1 MTRKRYI
8 TLILILGTLTA
19 LGPFSIDMYLP
30 GFPAIAKDL
39 GTTVAEVSLSL
50 SSFFIG
56 ISAGQFLYG
65 PLMDRFGRKVPLYI
79 GLCGYVI
86 ASTACAFATTIDALV
101 ILRFIQAI
109 CSCAAAVASVAMVR
123 DLFPVQDNA
132 KVFSLL
138 MLVVGVSPMIAPT
151 VGGYVTAGFG
161 WEAVFL
167 ILAGMAAAILLA
179 VYFGLPESSQ
189 PDPTYSLAPKQMIG
203 KFMAVLKEPQ
213 FYTYAFS
220 GAVSFAGLLAYVSG
234 SPLVFMEIFQVNEKQ
249 YGWVFAFLSIGLIGA
264 SQVNSVMLRRFRSE
278 QIIITALVCQL
289 IIGGVLLAGTILG
302 FLGLFS
308 TIACIFLFLCCL
320 GFTFP
325 NASALSL
332 APFSKNA
339 GSASALMGA
348 SQMGIGA
355 LATVVL
361 SVFSN
366 HSAVPMAGVMAASA
380 LLALLILW
388 FGQKMIQAK
397 GGLYEADPSAAG
409 AIH

>member
-1 MTRKRYI
+1 MTRKKYL

-39 GTTVAEVSLSL
+39 NTTVADVSLSL

-56 ISAGQFLYG
+56 ISAGQLLYG
-65 PLMDRFGRKVPLYI
+65 PLMDRFGRKKPLYI
-79 GLCGYVI
+79 GLAGYLL
-86 ASTACAFATTIDALV
+86 ASVACAFATTIEALI
-101 ILRFIQAI
+101 ILRFAQAV

-123 DLFPVQDNA
+123 DLFPVEDNA

-151 VGGYVTAGFG
+151 VGGYVTAIFG
-161 WEAVFL
+161 WETVFL
-167 ILAGMAAAILLA
+167 ILAGMSAAILVA
-179 VYFGLPESSQ
+179 VYIGLPESSK
-189 PDPTYSLAPKQMIG
+189 PDPGYSLKPRPIISR
-203 KFMAVLKEPQ
+203 FILVLKEPQ
-213 FYTYAFS
+213 FYTYALS

-234 SPLVFMEIFQVNEKQ
+234 SPLLFMEIFQVDEKE
-249 YGWVFAFLSIGLIGA
+249 YGWIFAFLSIGLIGS
-264 SQVNSVMLRRFRSE
+264 SQVNSIMLRKYRSE
-278 QIIITALVCQL
+278 RIIFTALIAQL
-289 IIGGVLLAGTILG
+289 AIGGVLLAGTMFGWLN
-302 FLGLFS
+302 LYA

-332 APFSKNA
+332 APFTKNA

-348 SQMGIGA
+348 TQMGIGA

-361 SVFSN
+361 SIFSN

-380 LLALLILW
+380 ILSLLILLL
-388 FGQKMIQAK
+388 GQKIIRK
-397 GGLYEADPSAAG
+397 RGIKYTPSATATG
-409 AIH
+409 ALH

>member
-1 MTRKRYI
+1 MTRKNYI
-8 TLILILGTLTA
+8 TLIIILGTLTA

-39 GTTVAEVSLSL
+39 NTTVAEVSLTL

-56 ISAGQFLYG
+56 ISAGQLLYG
-65 PLMDRFGRKVPLYI
+65 PLMDRFGRKKPLYI
-79 GLCGYVI
+79 GLVGYLI
-86 ASTACAFATTIDALV
+86 ASVACAFATSIETLIV
-101 ILRFIQAI
+101 LRFIQAV

-167 ILAGMAAAILLA
+167 ILAAMAAAILAA
-179 VYFGLPESSQ
+179 VYLRLPESSK
-189 PDPTYSLAPKQMIG
+189 PDPTYSLKPKPILS
-203 KFMAVLKEPQ
+203 KFRMVLKEPY

-220 GAVSFAGLLAYVSG
+220 GAVSFSGLLAYVSG
-234 SPLVFMEIFQVNEKQ
+234 SPLLFMEIFEVNEKE
-249 YGWVFAFLSIGLIGA
+249 YGWIFAFLSIGLIGA
-264 SQVNSVMLRRFRSE
+264 SQVNSIMLRRYRSE
-278 QIIITALVCQL
+278 KIIIAALVCQL
-289 IIGGVLLAGTILG
+289 VIGTVFLLGIMNG
-302 FLGLFS
+302 WLGLYA
-308 TIACIFLFLCCL
+308 TIACIFLFLSCL

-332 APFSKNA
+332 APFTKNA

-355 LATVVL
+355 LATVIL
-361 SVFSN
+361 SLFSN
-366 HSAVPMAGVMAASA
+366 HSAVPMAGLMAASA
-380 LLALLILW
+380 LVALLILIW
-388 FGQKMIQAK
+388 GQKVIQAR
-397 GGLYEADPSAAG
+397 GMSYQTESTAAG
-409 AIH
+409 VVH

>member
-1 MTRKRYI
+1 MTRKEYVS
-8 TLILILGTLTA
+8 LILILGTLTA

-39 GTTVAEVSLSL
+39 RTTVAEVSLSL

-56 ISAGQFLYG
+56 ISAGQLLYG
-65 PLMDRFGRKVPLYI
+65 PLMDRFGRKRPLYI
-79 GLCGYVI
+79 GLAGYMV
-86 ASTACAFATTIDALV
+86 ASVACAFATSIEALIV
-101 ILRFIQAI
+101 LRFIQAV

-123 DLFPVQDNA
+123 DLFPIEDNA

-167 ILAGMAAAILLA
+167 ILAGMAAVILVA
-179 VYFGLPESSQ
+179 VYFGLPESSK
-189 PDPTYSLAPKQMIG
+189 PDPSYSLKPRPILS
-203 KFMAVLKEPQ
+203 KFLMVIKEPQ
-213 FYTYAFS
+213 FYTYALS

-234 SPLVFMEIFQVNEKQ
+234 SPLLFMEIFQVNEKE
-249 YGWVFAFLSIGLIGA
+249 YGWIFAFLSIGLISA
-264 SQVNSVMLRRFRSE
+264 SQVNSIMLRRYRSE

-289 IIGGVLLAGTILG
+289 FIGSVLLVGTMFG
-302 FLGLFS
+302 WLGLFS

-332 APFSKNA
+332 APFTKNA

-348 SQMGIGA
+348 TQMGVGA
-355 LATVVL
+355 LATVIL
-361 SVFSN
+361 SIFSN

-380 LLALLILW
+380 LISLLILLL
-388 FGQKMIQAK
+388 GQKIIKAR
-397 GGLYEADPSAAG
+397 GLQYEVNNSAAG